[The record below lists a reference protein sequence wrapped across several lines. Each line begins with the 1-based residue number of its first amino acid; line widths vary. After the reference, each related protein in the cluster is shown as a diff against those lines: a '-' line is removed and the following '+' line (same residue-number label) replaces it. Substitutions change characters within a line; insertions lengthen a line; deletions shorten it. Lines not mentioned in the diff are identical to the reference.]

1 MMNQLIEVDEQQ
13 SKIDSPSP
21 EAIKL
26 LKAFLMRTSVPR
38 IVAQRIKER
47 TKDECQSN

>member
-1 MMNQLIEVDEQQ
+1 MINPSIEVNEQQ
-13 SKIDSPSP
+13 SKIDGPSL

-38 IVAQRIKER
+38 IAAQRIKER
-47 TKDECQSN
+47 TKDECHSD